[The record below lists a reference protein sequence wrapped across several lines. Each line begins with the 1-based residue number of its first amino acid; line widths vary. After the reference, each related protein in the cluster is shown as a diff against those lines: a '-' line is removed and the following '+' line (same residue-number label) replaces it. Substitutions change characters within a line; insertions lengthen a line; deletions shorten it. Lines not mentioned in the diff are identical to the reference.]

1 MIVTSRPDPNLDVD
15 ESGTYA
21 DLTLSAR
28 PQDVKK
34 DARELG
40 AETAKQS
47 RQEQQK
53 SWNNLKEQIR
63 DFFLQD
69 TLEEIEREFWIGVGI
84 GQR

>member
-1 MIVTSRPDPNLDVD
+1 MIVTSRPDPNFDVD
-15 ESGTYA
+15 ESETYS

-40 AETAKQS
+40 AEAATQS

-84 GQR
+84 GQ